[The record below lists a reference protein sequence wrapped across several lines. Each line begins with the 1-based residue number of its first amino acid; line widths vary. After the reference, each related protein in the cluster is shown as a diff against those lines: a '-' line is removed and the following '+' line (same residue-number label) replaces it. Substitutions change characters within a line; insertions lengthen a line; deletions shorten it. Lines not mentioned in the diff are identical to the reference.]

1 VGASRTTGNPFG
13 TATRAGGA
21 RRVRRHCRA
30 AAVAAATTLLA
41 LTACTSAP
49 ETATPA
55 APPSA
60 AASTPAASGGSASAS
75 PSVAADA
82 LTVDVTIADGDV
94 TPNGEKLDVR
104 VGQQVVLNVTS
115 DEDDEI
121 HAHTGGDGYALEVR
135 AGVPATGTFT
145 LDSAGSFEVESHHL
159 EKVVVILNA
168 R

>member
-1 VGASRTTGNPFG
+1 VG
-13 TATRAGGA
+13 
-21 RRVRRHCRA
+21 
-30 AAVAAATTLLA
+30 VALGLA
-41 LTACTSAP
+41 LTGCTSTPDTGGPVTSPAP
-49 ETATPA
+49 ASSGS
-55 APPSA
+55 SA
-60 AASTPAASGGSASAS
+60 SAGSPSAS

-82 LTVDVTIADGDV
+82 LTVDITLADGDV
-94 TPNGEKLDVR
+94 TPNGEKLDAR

-121 HAHTGGDGYALEVR
+121 HAHTGGDGYELEVK

-145 LDSAGSFEVESHHL
+145 LETAGSFEVESHHL

>member
-1 VGASRTTGNPFG
+1 MGASRTTSSPAG
-13 TATRAGGA
+13 TTGAGGA
-21 RRVRRHCRA
+21 RPVPRHRWAAAA
-30 AAVAAATTLLA
+30 AAVTTLLA
-41 LTACTSAP
+41 LAACTSAP
-49 ETATPA
+49 ETGSPA
-55 APPSA
+55 APPSV
-60 AASTPAASGGSASAS
+60 AASTPAGAS
-75 PSVAADA
+75 PSTGTAPSTAADA
-82 LTVDVTIADGDV
+82 LTVDITLAGGEV
-94 TPNGEKLDVR
+94 TPNGKKLDVR

-121 HAHTGGDGYALEVR
+121 HAHTGGDGYELEVE